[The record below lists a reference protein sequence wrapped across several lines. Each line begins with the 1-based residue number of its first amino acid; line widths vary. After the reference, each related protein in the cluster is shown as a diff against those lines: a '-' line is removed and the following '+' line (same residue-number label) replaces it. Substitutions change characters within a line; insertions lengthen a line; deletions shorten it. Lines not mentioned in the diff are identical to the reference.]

1 MLTIKQLADHVGV
14 TPRAVRHYHRIG
26 LLAEPA
32 RDRSGYRSYTARDV
46 IELQRIKVLADAGV
60 PLARV
65 RELLDAEPSRPA
77 GAAAEIDAALRQR
90 IREL

>member
-1 MLTIKQLADHVGV
+1 MWVSLPGPSGTITGSVCSPNRPVIGPAIAA
-14 TPRAVRHYHRIG
+14 TP
-26 LLAEPA
+26 
-32 RDRSGYRSYTARDV
+32 RDV